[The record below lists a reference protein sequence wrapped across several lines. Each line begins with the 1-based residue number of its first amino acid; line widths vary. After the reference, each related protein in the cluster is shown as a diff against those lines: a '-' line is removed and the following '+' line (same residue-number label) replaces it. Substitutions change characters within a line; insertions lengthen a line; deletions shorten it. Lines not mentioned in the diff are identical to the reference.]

1 MGLFGSKYDV
11 FVSYY
16 LFQKEIKKNLLN
28 QNYED
33 NYDFQKGYFIHP
45 DWINQWK
52 KIYNY
57 KTMKNLLDNLKVH
70 KDNLNKQQT
79 SYIEEYL
86 KKNNNI
92 VYDSTFLIKSHNY
105 LPITDLIT
113 QKSLENLVNKKTFDK
128 FKINQNT
135 TFEKIEYIF
144 KKQMIILCFEQYLTI
159 RVLIHSLEPYKN
171 INNLINIRFVFYY
184 DNLYERYKK
193 KFESQY
199 SGQILEEFLQLNI
212 FERSCYS
219 YGSYNQVY
227 FKIFNE
233 EGNIIQYDE
242 KTQLFATKLGQNI
255 NNNNIDNKIQSPKE
269 INFGLAKRI
278 SYRGLDNVGATCY
291 MNATLQ
297 CLANIK
303 PLTDYLLNEK
313 NYLLLAQNVDICKLT
328 LKYAQVLIGLF
339 CNEKIT
345 GSYCPDDF
353 KQTISDLNPLFQ
365 GVKANDPK
373 NLIIFLLENFNS
385 ELVKIYKKKKNIKEN
400 ENAPIIDIYDEINVL
415 QNFRK
420 NFLINYHSIIGD
432 NLCGFQKSSLICQNC
447 GRKSFN
453 FNIFNFLIFSLEATS
468 NYFNLTQNNTRIPTI
483 TFEHCFNFLKK
494 EEIFVDTFCRNCK
507 QTGNSKYKEN
517 IYLLPNYLIIVLNRG
532 KGNIFNCNVEIKEN
546 FAPTKYVVNEKECIL
561 ELIGMISHFGESEM
575 GDHFIAFCKHFMDR
589 KWRIYN
595 DSTVTECPKDYLKN
609 GIPYIL
615 FYKKIKKYNNNNEND
630 KFMNYGNENFLNN
643 NNINNNMNFINN
655 NMNFI
660 NNNMN
665 FINNNMN
672 FMNNIQNNNNFNFMN
687 NFNNLN
693 NMNNMNNNNNFNNMN
708 NMNRNNF

>member
-1 MGLFGSKYDV
+1 MGQSNSKYNI
-11 FVSYY
+11 FLSYY

-28 QNYED
+28 KNKED
-33 NYDFQKGYFIHP
+33 NSKYQKGYFIHP
-45 DWINQWK
+45 DWVTHWK

-57 KTMKNLLDNLKVH
+57 EIVKNLFNNLNVQNDNL
-70 KDNLNKQQT
+70 DKQQI
-79 SYIEEYL
+79 SYIEENM
-86 KKNNNI
+86 KKNNI
-92 VYDSTFLIKSHNY
+92 SIDTDSTLLIISHNY
-105 LPITDLIT
+105 LPLTDLIT
-113 QKSLENLVNKKTFDK
+113 QKSLENLFDKKTFSQ
-128 FKINQNT
+128 FKINKNT
-135 TFEKIEYIF
+135 TIENIEYIF

-159 RVLIHSLEPYKN
+159 RVLIHSLEPFKK
-171 INNLINIRFVFYY
+171 INNLINLRIVSF
-184 DNLYERYKK
+184 NENIYERFKNNYKSQNSK
-193 KFESQY
+193 K
-199 SGQILEEFLQLNI
+199 ILEKFILLNI
-212 FERSCYS
+212 FESPCYTA
-219 YGSYNQVY
+219 YDYFYQEC
-227 FKIFNE
+227 FKIINE

-242 KTQLFATKLGQNI
+242 KSQLFTTKLSPNI
-255 NNNNIDNKIQSPKE
+255 NNNNIDNKIQSPQH
-269 INFGLAKRI
+269 INFDLAKRT
-278 SYRGLDNVGATCY
+278 SFRGLDNVGATCY

-303 PLTDYLLNEK
+303 ALTDYLLNK
-313 NYLLLAQNVDICKLT
+313 DNYLLLSQNVDICKLT

-345 GSYCPDDF
+345 GSYCPEDF
-353 KQTISDLNPLFQ
+353 KQTISDLNPLFR
-365 GVKANDPK
+365 GVKANDSK
-373 NLIIFLLENFNS
+373 DLIIFLLEIFNN

-400 ENAPIIDIYDEINVL
+400 ENENTPMINIYDEINVF

-420 NFLINYHSIIGD
+420 NFGVNYHSIIGD
-432 NLCGFQKSSLICQNC
+432 NLCGFQKSFFICQNC
-447 GRKSFN
+447 GKQAFN

-468 NYFNLTQNNTRIPTI
+468 NYFNLSQNNTRIPTI
-483 TFEHCFNFLKK
+483 TFEDCFKFLKK
-494 EEIFVDTFCRNCK
+494 EEMFEDTYCQNCK
-507 QTGNSKYKEN
+507 QTGNSRYQEN

-693 NMNNMNNNNNFNNMN
+693 NMNNMN
-708 NMNRNNF
+708 RNNF